1 MRACVWKYDPIQ
13 STIFFLKNLQAL
25 LVFTKISIY
34 HRPPP
39 PTFLTVHMYAKKV
52 TPDFNYVHRRTGQVW
67 WDTTQIYHRTL
78 KMIWSSINRGK
89 FESRRKNLHAP
100 NLLILAWMIISDALK
115 ESNFKPRCV
124 VHLSLENESEWAI
137 LKIIRKGDVWIIKSV
152 KLSSLELRIVDTDV
166 CKNRRYSLKKF

>member
-1 MRACVWKYDPIQ
+1 MSKGKIRELGLCMKIWFHSKYYFLIKTVSSSLFQQKFNLPLAPTPYFFNRAHVW
-13 STIFFLKNLQAL
+13 
-25 LVFTKISIY
+25 
-34 HRPPP
+34 
-39 PTFLTVHMYAKKV
+39 KKV
-52 TPDFNYVHRRTGQVW
+52 TPDFNYVHRRRGQMW

-100 NLLILAWMIISDALK
+100 NLLILAWMIISDAHM

-137 LKIIRKGDVWIIKSV
+137 LKIKRKGEFEIIKSV
-152 KLSSLELRIVDTDV
+152 KLSSLELRS
-166 CKNRRYSLKKF
+166 RYRCLQK

>member
-1 MRACVWKYDPIQ
+1 MKVWSHPKYY
-13 STIFFLKNLQAL
+13 FLFKKTCKHFLFSPKFQFTTGPLPL
-25 LVFTKISIY
+25 L
-34 HRPPP
+34 
-39 PTFLTVHMYAKKV
+39 FLTVHMYAKKV